1 MLFLLLTGLLANAFA
16 FEQDL
21 TVEVGAGKMECF
33 FQPIK
38 KPTGVEVEYQ
48 VILPHPL
55 SRNYVFISFV
65 SSLVILPP
73 KTLVDSPQNIIMNYM
88 LLLIRDL
95 KQ

>member
-48 VILPHPL
+48 VILPHPV
-55 SRNYVFISFV
+55 YVLISFV